1 VSVRIPDRTFF
12 RIGDV
17 SAILGV
23 KPHVIRFWEGE
34 FPFLAPEKA
43 ASGQR
48 VYRRSGIEALL
59 FVRHLLHVERYSIEG
74 AKKKLT
80 ELRRTSGLRDA
91 IDRMLEQD
99 QAVEATP
106 VLTVGSTVSKDKV
119 TALRIEMEELRRL
132 IRNPALAGLKL
143 SGSESLQ

>member
-1 VSVRIPDRTFF
+1 MSFRIPDRTFF

-48 VYRRSGIEALL
+48 VYRRSQIEALIL
-59 FVRHLLHVERYSIEG
+59 VKHLLHVERYSIEG
-74 AKKKLT
+74 ARKRLT
-80 ELRRTSGLRDA
+80 ELRRSARLREA
-91 IDRMLEQD
+91 ME
-99 QAVEATP
+99 AVVVGRP
-106 VLTVGSTVSKDKV
+106 LPDVGVGSVVPKSGIVS
-119 TALRIEMEELRRL
+119 LRHRIEELRVL
-132 IRNPALAGLKL
+132 IREPDSAGFRINGLK
-143 SGSESLQ
+143 SIP

>member
-1 VSVRIPDRTFF
+1 VSFRIPDRTFF

-48 VYRRSGIEALL
+48 VYRRSQIEALIL
-59 FVRHLLHVERYSIEG
+59 VKHLLHVERYSIEG
-74 AKKKLT
+74 ARKRLT
-80 ELRRTSGLRDA
+80 ELRRSARLREA
-91 IDRMLEQD
+91 ME
-99 QAVEATP
+99 AVVVGRP
-106 VLTVGSTVSKDKV
+106 LPDVGVGSVVPKSGIVS
-119 TALRIEMEELRRL
+119 LRHRIEELRVL
-132 IRNPALAGLKL
+132 IREPDSAGFRINGLK
-143 SGSESLQ
+143 SIP